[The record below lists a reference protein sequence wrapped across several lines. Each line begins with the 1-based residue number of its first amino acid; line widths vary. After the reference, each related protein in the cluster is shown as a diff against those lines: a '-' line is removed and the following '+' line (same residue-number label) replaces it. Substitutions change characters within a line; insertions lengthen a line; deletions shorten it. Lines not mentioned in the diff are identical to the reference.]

1 MNVEELLAKWAEHHE
16 ELQAI
21 RIQVKEAKT
30 HGPVPAELK
39 YELEFI
45 ERKCGK
51 ALDELLEAYRQQRP
65 TN

>member
-1 MNVEELLAKWAEHHE
+1 MLAMWAKHHE
-16 ELQAI
+16 ELQAV
-21 RIQVKEAKT
+21 RIKVKDAKA

-51 ALDELLEAYRQQRP
+51 ALDELLEAYRQQKSAD
-65 TN
+65 